1 MQLFTVDIV
10 KIRET
15 NDCAFDCP
23 LTHMF
28 NQVKLKTDWMSLV

>member
-10 KIRET
+10 KISET
-15 NDCAFDCP
+15 NDCAFDFP

-28 NQVKLKTDWMSLV
+28 YQVKFKN